1 MSKNIYVY
9 IGTYTQPI
17 RFGTGQ
23 ILNGKGKGIY
33 RFLFNLGTGTLTQD
47 GEATEAINPSYL
59 TMDKSRSFLYAV
71 NELKEYK
78 GQACGSVSAYRV
90 DSETHRLT
98 LLNTQPTGGTDPCHV
113 IVNNENSHV
122 FVSNFM
128 SGSVCV
134 FPIAED
140 GSLGEASCFIQHS
153 GSSVK
158 QARQSSPHAH
168 SLIFDEYGQLA
179 FVPDLGIDKVMIYRT
194 DSSRGSLE
202 PNGIPFFKA
211 RPGAGPRHCV
221 FGRNFRYCYL
231 INELDSS
238 ISVLSYNS
246 DSGALY
252 ELQKVPTV
260 PDGSV
265 PENTCADVHI
275 SPDGRFLYGS
285 NRGHNSII
293 VYAIDQESGQL
304 SYVDITPSGGEIPR
318 NFTIDPTG
326 SYVLVCNQDSDNIA
340 VFRIDNETG
349 RLSKVSETAVPTPV
363 CVKTYWL

>member
-1 MSKNIYVY
+1 MPKKIYAY
-9 IGTYTQPI
+9 TGTYTQPI

-23 ILNGKGKGIY
+23 VLHGKGKGIY
-33 RFLFNLGTGTLTQD
+33 RFLFNPETGVLMQD
-47 GEATEAINPSYL
+47 GEAVEAINPSYL
-59 TMDKSRSFLYAV
+59 TMDKSRRFLYAV
-71 NELKEYK
+71 NELKEYQ

-90 DSETHRLT
+90 DPDTHDLA

-113 IVNNENSHV
+113 IVNKENTHV

-134 FPIAED
+134 FPVAKD
-140 GSLGEASCFIQHS
+140 GSLEQASCFIQHS
-153 GSSVK
+153 GSSVN

-168 SLIFDEYGQLA
+168 SLIFDEHEQRA
-179 FVPDLGIDKVMIYRT
+179 FVPDLGIDKVMIYQT
-194 DSSRGSLE
+194 DFVGGKLL
-202 PNGIPFFKA
+202 PNGIPFFKT

-221 FGRNFRYCYL
+221 FGRDFRHCYL

-238 ISVLSYNS
+238 ISVLAY
-246 DSGALY
+246 DSCGGSFR

-260 PDGSV
+260 PDDSAPG
-265 PENTCADVHI
+265 NTCADVHI

-293 VYAIDQESGQL
+293 VYAADQGSGRL
-304 SYVDITPSGGEIPR
+304 SYVDTTPSGGEIPR

-326 SYVLVCNQDSDNIA
+326 SYALVCNQDSDNIV
-340 VFRIDNETG
+340 VFRIDKETG
-349 RLSKVSETAVPTPV
+349 RLAKVSETAVPTPV
-363 CVKTYWL
+363 CIKTYWL